1 MPADASPSRTSVW
14 ELAADL
20 ANGRRSSRGLI
31 EAALAQIA
39 DPGGEGARTFVKV
52 YGDNARAAADAQD
65 RLRKAGYVASPL
77 AGLPVSLK
85 DLFDV
90 SGELTLAGS
99 KALDDLPPATCDA
112 PIVSRLRAAGAVL
125 IGRTNMTEFA
135 FSGVGINPHYGTPGN
150 PYDRGLIPGGSSSGA
165 AVSVSDGGAVV
176 GIGTDTGGSVRIP
189 AALCGMVG
197 FKPTQK
203 RISRDGSIPLSTT
216 LDSIG
221 PLANSVACCAVV
233 DAIMAGE
240 APIVPPAISVEALR
254 LGVPQTYVL
263 DGLEAEV
270 ATAFANACTML
281 SRAGARIVDLPLSEL
296 AELPSINA
304 SGGFAP
310 IEAYAWHKPLLER
323 RGSDYDPRVRTRI
336 ERASGM
342 TAVEYIELRAAR
354 ADLIT
359 RVATRTSDFDA
370 LLMPTVAI
378 TAPPIAAFEQDED
391 YRRLNALLLRNAS
404 VINFL
409 DCCAITVP
417 LQTAGPPVGLM
428 IVGEHGADHHLFGIA
443 RGIEAAVSRSR

>member
-1 MPADASPSRTSVW
+1 
-14 ELAADL
+14 
-20 ANGRRSSRGLI
+20 LI
-31 EAALAQIA
+31 EAALAKIA

-65 RLRKAGYVASPL
+65 RLRRAGYVASPL

-112 PIVSRLRAAGAVL
+112 PIVSRLRAAGAIL

-150 PYDRGLIPGGSSSGA
+150 PYDRRLIPGGSSSGA
-165 AVSVSDGGAVV
+165 AVSVSDGGALV

-189 AALCGMVG
+189 AALCGIVG

-203 RISRDGSIPLSTT
+203 RIPGDGVIPLSTT

-221 PLANSVACCAVV
+221 PLANSVACCAVA

-240 APIVPPAISVEALR
+240 APIVPSAMSVEALR

-263 DGLEAEV
+263 DALEAEV
-270 ATAFANACTML
+270 ATAFANACTVL
-281 SRAGARIVDLPLSEL
+281 SGAGARIIDLPLLEL
-296 AELPSINA
+296 AELSAINA
-304 SGGFAP
+304 TGGFAP
-310 IEAYAWHKPLLER
+310 IEAFAWHKPLLER
-323 RGSDYDPRVRTRI
+323 RGSDYDPRVRSRI

-359 RVATRTSDFDA
+359 RVATRTSGFDA
-370 LLMPTVAI
+370 LMMPTVAI
-378 TAPPIAAFEQDED
+378 TAPPITSFERDED
-391 YRRLNALLLRNAS
+391 YRRLNALLLRNTS

-417 LQTAGPPVGLM
+417 IQTAGPPVGLM
-428 IVGEHGADHHLFGIA
+428 IVGEHGADHHLLGIA
-443 RGIEAAVSRSR
+443 RGIEAAVNRTR

>member
-1 MPADASPSRTSVW
+1 
-14 ELAADL
+14 
-20 ANGRRSSRGLI
+20 LI
-31 EAALAQIA
+31 EAALAKIA
-39 DPGGEGARTFVKV
+39 DPAGQGARTFVKV
-52 YGDNARAAADAQD
+52 YGDSARAAADAQD

-90 SGELTLAGS
+90 WGEPTLAGS

-112 PIVSRLRAAGAVL
+112 PVVSRLRTAGAVL

-150 PYDRGLIPGGSSSGA
+150 PYDRRLVPGGSSSGA

-189 AALCGMVG
+189 AALCGIVG

-203 RISRDGSIPLSTT
+203 RIPRDGVTPLSPT

-221 PLANSVACCAVV
+221 PLANSVACCAVA

-270 ATAFANACTML
+270 ASAFANACTVL
-281 SRAGARIVDLPLSEL
+281 SRAGARIVDLPLSDL
-296 AELPSINA
+296 AELAAINA
-304 SGGFAP
+304 TGGFAP

-336 ERASGM
+336 ERAGGM

-359 RVATRTSDFDA
+359 RVATRTSGFDA

-378 TAPPIAAFEQDED
+378 TAPPIAAFERDEN
-391 YRRLNALLLRNAS
+391 YRRLNALLLRNTS

-417 LQTAGPPVGLM
+417 VQTAGPPVGLM
-428 IVGEHGADHHLFGIA
+428 IVGEHGADHHLLGIA
-443 RGIEAAVSRSR
+443 RGIEAAVNGTR

>member
-1 MPADASPSRTSVW
+1 
-14 ELAADL
+14 
-20 ANGRRSSRGLI
+20 
-31 EAALAQIA
+31 
-39 DPGGEGARTFVKV
+39 
-52 YGDNARAAADAQD
+52 
-65 RLRKAGYVASPL
+65 
-77 AGLPVSLK
+77 
-85 DLFDV
+85 
-90 SGELTLAGS
+90 
-99 KALDDLPPATCDA
+99 
-112 PIVSRLRAAGAVL
+112 
-125 IGRTNMTEFA
+125 
-135 FSGVGINPHYGTPGN
+135 
-150 PYDRGLIPGGSSSGA
+150 
-165 AVSVSDGGAVV
+165 VV

-189 AALCGMVG
+189 AALCGIVG

-203 RISRDGSIPLSTT
+203 RIPRDGVIPLSTT

-240 APIVPPAISVEALR
+240 APTVPPAISVEALR

-296 AELPSINA
+296 AELAAINA
-304 SGGFAP
+304 TGGFAP

-323 RGSDYDPRVRTRI
+323 RGRDYDPRVRTRI

-359 RVATRTSDFDA
+359 RVATRTGGFDA

-378 TAPPIAAFEQDED
+378 TAPPITAFERDED
-391 YRRLNALLLRNAS
+391 YRRLNALLLRNTS

-417 LQTAGPPVGLM
+417 VQTAGPPIGLM
-428 IVGEHGADHHLFGIA
+428 IVGEHGADRHLLGIA
-443 RGIEAAVSRSR
+443 RGIEVAVNRSR